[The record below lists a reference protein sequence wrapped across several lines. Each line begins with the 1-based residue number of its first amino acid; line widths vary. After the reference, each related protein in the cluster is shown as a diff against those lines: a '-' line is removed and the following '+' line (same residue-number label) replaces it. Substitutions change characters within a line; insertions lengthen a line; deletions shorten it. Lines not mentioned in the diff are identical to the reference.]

1 MPVVLR
7 ALGADDALAY
17 RSLRLRALTEH
28 PEAFL
33 ASAEEEGLL
42 SLAAWQDRL
51 QATAAKCSLGAFQ
64 DEELLAMGTLVRGGR
79 AKIAH
84 VADIFAVY
92 VAPSARREGLGRR
105 LVSALVEQARLWHGV
120 RKIKLTVNAE
130 NAQALRL
137 YEALGFVAYG
147 REPEAMSVNGRLY
160 DELLL
165 QLSV

>member
-1 MPVVLR
+1 
-7 ALGADDALAY
+7 
-17 RSLRLRALTEH
+17 
-28 PEAFL
+28 
-33 ASAEEEGLL
+33 
-42 SLAAWQDRL
+42 
-51 QATAAKCSLGAFQ
+51 
-64 DEELLAMGTLVRGGR
+64 
-79 AKIAH
+79 
-84 VADIFAVY
+84 
-92 VAPSARREGLGRR
+92 

-137 YEALGFVAYG
+137 YEALGFVVYG